1 MHKSALLR
9 SRVRKRLAQ
18 FQNNRVI
25 PKGER
30 AAVEGRRHRDMQ
42 TDKWLEEIKDR
53 VPEVEIGVQGC
64 KATSGVYVESIISE
78 IYMREIRILSYF
90 IRQLN

>member
-1 MHKSALLR
+1 MENNIFKKEALHKPHFR

-53 VPEVEIGVQGC
+53 VPEVEIGVQGWMEGE
-64 KATSGVYVESIISE
+64 KRRFMTS
-78 IYMREIRILSYF
+78 
-90 IRQLN
+90 Q

>member
-1 MHKSALLR
+1 MALHKPHFR

-53 VPEVEIGVQGC
+53 VPEVEIGVQGWMEGE
-64 KATSGVYVESIISE
+64 KRRFMTS
-78 IYMREIRILSYF
+78 
-90 IRQLN
+90 Q

>member
-1 MHKSALLR
+1 MKQTPIQISNVIFQKPAFR

-53 VPEVEIGVQGC
+53 VPEVEIGVQGWRA
-64 KATSGVYVESIISE
+64 KSGG
-78 IYMREIRILSYF
+78 L
-90 IRQLN
+90 

>member
-1 MHKSALLR
+1 MHKPHFR

-53 VPEVEIGVQGC
+53 VPEVEIGVQGGRAN
-64 KATSGVYVESIISE
+64 ATFHDKSIIPE
-78 IYMREIRILSYF
+78 MYMMEIRILSYF
-90 IRQLN
+90 ICQLN